1 MRKPKLSIRTT
12 KPALDDEAE
21 LRVYVEHFLVI
32 ARELPDLDV
41 SARIDVIEH
50 TAAFLVE
57 LLLPHTAVE
66 QRVLYPRAATL
77 LGEPDDS
84 GTVGEDRAAVV
95 TLLKRLATADAPH
108 AGALPQTPFFRYAL
122 PLPPSCR

>member
-1 MRKPKLSIRTT
+1 MRRPRLSIKTT

-21 LRVYVEHFLVI
+21 LRDYVEHFIVA
-32 ARELPDLDV
+32 ARELPELDL
-41 SARIDVIEH
+41 SARIDVIEQ

-57 LLLPHTAVE
+57 MLLPHTAVE

-84 GTVGEDRAAVV
+84 GTVAEDRTAVV
-95 TLLKRLATADAPH
+95 TLLKRLATADAAD
-108 AGALPQTPFFRYAL
+108 AGALQEILYA
-122 PLPPSCR
+122 